1 MKKFLV
7 SILVIAIIFG
17 GAFCAVFLPNNMA
30 MMTLW
35 TQDYDK
41 MFETT
46 ATAIERLNDNQ
57 YYDLKI
63 VYQIKSLETNE
74 YYDFVTDMK
83 MTVIDE
89 VYEFVATTTVETNVE
104 EAENTSYTSCYKDG
118 TFYTTEND
126 TKVKSVRSADSA
138 IGSFNDSGLNILIP
152 DTAST
157 LTAEGM
163 IYASTDFKFSLSP
176 FYIGQT
182 IRYRDVEQLNTEENE
197 QLIADISA
205 FGNMKYFGYLAE
217 TTSGEGTFRYE
228 VGTHYLSNASFTLV
242 FPTDLDTYILAV

>member
-35 TQDYDK
+35 TQNYDK

-46 ATAIERLNDNQ
+46 ATAIERLNNNQ
-57 YYDLKI
+57 YYDIKI
-63 VYQIKSLETNE
+63 VYLIKDLDRNE
-74 YYDFVTDMK
+74 YYNLTTDMK

-89 VYEFVATTTVETNVE
+89 VYEFVATTAVETNIE
-104 EAENTSYTSCYKDG
+104 EMETPSYTSCYKDG
-118 TFYTTEND
+118 TFYKAVNN
-126 TKVKSVRSADSA
+126 TKVKSVRSVDSA
-138 IGSFNDSGLNILIP
+138 IISFNDSGLNILIP

-157 LTAEGM
+157 LTAEDM

-182 IRYRDVEQLNTEENE
+182 IRFRDVEQLDPEENL
-197 QLIADISA
+197 QIFLDISA
-205 FGNMKYFGYLAE
+205 FGNIKYFGCLAE
-217 TTSGEGTFRYE
+217 TISGEGVFRYE
-228 VGTHYLSNASFTLV
+228 TGTHYLSNASFTLV
-242 FPTDLDTYILAV
+242 FPSDLDTYELNV